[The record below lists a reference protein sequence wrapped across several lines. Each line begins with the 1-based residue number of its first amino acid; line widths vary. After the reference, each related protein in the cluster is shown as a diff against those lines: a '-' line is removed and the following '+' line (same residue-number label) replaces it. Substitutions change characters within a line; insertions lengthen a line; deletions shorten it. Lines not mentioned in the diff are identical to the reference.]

1 MSHRRLQMRLDRC
14 HLGGVAPA
22 GRKTEPPGAG
32 MAMAFSSRRVHE
44 GRVLAL
50 EVVGRSSVL
59 NPLKLLSPY
68 STLRSDR
75 RRGLFALFSVVVIFV
90 VVFAFLV
97 TVKGKK
103 WSKCKATLHQKVGLN
118 FILSRVS
125 PM

>member
-1 MSHRRLQMRLDRC
+1 M
-14 HLGGVAPA
+14 
-22 GRKTEPPGAG
+22 
-32 MAMAFSSRRVHE
+32 
-44 GRVLAL
+44 LAL
-50 EVVGRSSVL
+50 EVVGRSAVL

-90 VVFAFLV
+90 VVFASFV
-97 TVKGKK
+97 TVKGMK
-103 WSKCKATLHQKVGLN
+103 WSKCKATLYQKVGLN